1 MAPRKH
7 FEPVK
12 FEPTEFCNE
21 LLADMRK
28 SLEPH
33 RLYGRDPKVGDELAA
48 AVLDPALAGA
58 PIPLGLKLEYRWF
71 LRELVRVFRT
81 RSGPELAMQAELVLQ
96 KWHGF
101 GLKVEMMQ
109 WLLGAVWS
117 RVKAEGPAE

>member
-7 FEPVK
+7 YEPPK

-33 RLYGRDPKVGDELAA
+33 RLYGREPGACEELVAK
-48 AVLDPALAGA
+48 VLDPALAGA
-58 PIPLGLKLEYRWF
+58 PLPLGQKLEYRWF
-71 LRELVRVFRT
+71 LRELVRVLRT
-81 RSGPELAMQAELVLQ
+81 RTGPELAMQAELVLV

-109 WLLGAVWS
+109 WLVGAVWT
-117 RVKAEGPAE
+117 RVRPEGPVE